1 MDYRGVDDKMR
12 LIAKDLFE
20 TVRNTLGI
28 SIIGERI
35 TIKSEFFKMGG
46 NSLNVMLAVAD
57 LRLKGY
63 FINISQFLNAKN
75 LGEILK
81 KLKYNHSDCS
91 LLRTHEKL
99 FSENYIRDEVESH
112 QLDEIAGILTSSFYG
127 KGKLESMLKPQL
139 TANDV
144 SDITRIHWAQILSH
158 NLSFVV
164 KRYNANKI
172 IGVSVNYDLRR
183 EEPLDYGAN
192 AWNVIA
198 EFCDCVEAPV
208 K

>member
-1 MDYRGVDDKMR
+1 MDYRGVDDKKL

-28 SIIGERI
+28 SIVGENI
-35 TIKSEFFKMGG
+35 SIKSDFFQIGG

-57 LRLKGY
+57 LKMKGY
-63 FINISQFLNAKN
+63 FINISQFVTAKT

-81 KLKYNHSDCS
+81 KLKYNYSDCS
-91 LLRTHEKL
+91 LLRPHDKL
-99 FSENYIRDEVESH
+99 FSENYIRDEVEEH
-112 QLDEIAGILTSSFYG
+112 RFEEIASILTSSFYG
-127 KGKLESMLKPQL
+127 KGKLEGMLKPQL
-139 TANDV
+139 TANDLREV
-144 SDITRIHWAQILSH
+144 TRLHWPQILEH

-172 IGVSVNYDLRR
+172 IGVCINYDLRR
-183 EEPLDYGAN
+183 EKPVDYGAN
-192 AWNVIA
+192 VWKVIA